1 MRVVIDCNILI
12 SAGMNA
18 GNCRQV
24 IFEVARFHEALFCV
38 AILREYV
45 SVSGRDK
52 FRGSRAKLMELLQ
65 LLLWNASLV
74 HPVPCG
80 ISLPDK
86 KDEMYLHAALSGQAD
101 AIITGNKKD
110 FPEPAYRGVRI
121 LSPQEFLGLMH
132 G

>member
-1 MRVVIDCNILI
+1 MRVVIDCNVII
-12 SAGMNA
+12 SAGMTA

-24 IFEVARFHEALFCV
+24 IFEVARFHDALFSLE
-38 AILREYV
+38 IFREYV

-52 FRGSRAKLMELLQ
+52 FRGSRAKLTEILQ
-65 LLLWNASLV
+65 LLLWNSSLV

-80 ISLPDK
+80 IALPDK
-86 KDEMYLHAALSGQAD
+86 KDEMYLHAAISSQAD

-121 LSPQEFLGLMH
+121 LSPQEFLGLTH
-132 G
+132 S